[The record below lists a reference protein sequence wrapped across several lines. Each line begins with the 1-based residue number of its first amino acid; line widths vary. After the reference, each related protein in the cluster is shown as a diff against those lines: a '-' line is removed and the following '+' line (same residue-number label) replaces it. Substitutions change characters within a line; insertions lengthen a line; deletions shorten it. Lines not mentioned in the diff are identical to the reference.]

1 MNPNWIQLA
10 LALGLMLALIVLHGA
25 LVACEFSLVKL
36 RYSLADAAALAA
48 ARKRRRVA
56 KVLDDADQIARGIR
70 FGLRFCAVSVGVTA
84 MIVIHAAFGHW
95 PGLTGNPAEWW
106 LAAAIFLGVIL
117 LLYLVGDLCA
127 RGLALVRPYS
137 TLAATAGLALTFTI
151 LSSPIR
157 RALRS
162 ITQGFFRKLGV
173 EVRQDFNLLD
183 VEVQMR
189 AMGEEDQ
196 ALPPFL
202 RGILANTLRSRD
214 FKLADVL
221 VPRHQIVFINL
232 SGDVAASLEAA
243 RQSGH
248 TRFPLCDG
256 DLDRCLG
263 LIHIKDLY
271 RLNAGTGSID
281 LRALRRD
288 ILRLPQTEP
297 LPIALEKLLRQKM
310 HMVLVV
316 EEFGGVTGIVTLERL
331 IEEVVGDIQDEFD
344 SAEEL
349 LIKPLAEGR
358 GFRVAGL
365 APLRDVEQAL
375 GVIINNTEIATFG
388 GLVTAEL
395 GRIPVTGEHV
405 VLPQP
410 GLDVVIEEA
419 DARRI
424 IAATVR
430 RLVK

>member
-1 MNPNWIQLA
+1 
-10 LALGLMLALIVLHGA
+10 MLALIALHGA

-36 RYSLADAAALAA
+36 RYSLADAPALAA
-48 ARKRRRVA
+48 ARRRRRVA
-56 KVLDDADQIARGIR
+56 RVLDDADQVARGIR
-70 FGLRFCAVSVGVTA
+70 FGLRFCATGVGATA
-84 MIVIHAAFGHW
+84 ALIIHAAFGHW
-95 PGLTGNPAEWW
+95 PGLTGNAAERW
-106 LAAAIFLGVIL
+106 LAAAIFLAVVFA
-117 LLYLVGDLCA
+117 LYLFGDLCA
-127 RGLALVRPYS
+127 RGVALARPYP
-137 TLAATAGLALTFTI
+137 TLRVTAGLALAFTF
-151 LSSPIR
+151 LSQPVR
-157 RALRS
+157 HALRS
-162 ITQGFFRKLGV
+162 LSLSLFRRFGV
-173 EVRQDFNLLD
+173 EIRQDFNLLD

-221 VPRHQIVFINL
+221 VPRHQIVFLNL
-232 SGDVAASLEAA
+232 AGDVTASLVAA
-243 RQSGH
+243 RISGH

-271 RLNAGTGSID
+271 RLSPGPVD

-310 HMVLVV
+310 HMALAVD
-316 EEFGGVTGIVTLERL
+316 EFGGVTGIVTLERL

-344 SAEEL
+344 TAEEK
-349 LIKPLAEGR
+349 LIKPLPEGR

-375 GVIINNTEIATFG
+375 GVLIPNTEVATFG

-395 GRIPVTGEHV
+395 GRIPVTGEHLI
-405 VLPQP
+405 LPQP
-410 GLDVVIEEA
+410 GLDVVIDEA
-419 DARRI
+419 DARRV

-430 RLVK
+430 RLAKI

>member
-1 MNPNWIQLA
+1 MNPNWTQLA

-48 ARKRRRVA
+48 ARRRRRVA
-56 KVLDDADQIARGIR
+56 RVLDDADQVARGIR
-70 FGLRFCAVSVGVTA
+70 FGLRFCATGVGA
-84 MIVIHAAFGHW
+84 DAAIVIHAAFGHW
-95 PGLTGNPAEWW
+95 PGMSGIVEEWW
-106 LAAAIFLGVIL
+106 FAAAILFCIVL
-117 LLYLVGDLCA
+117 LLYLVGDLIA
-127 RGLALVRPYS
+127 RGVALARPYQS
-137 TLAATAGLALTFTI
+137 LYATAGLALGFT
-151 LSSPIR
+151 LVSNPVR
-157 RALRS
+157 RVLRS
-162 ITQGFFRKLGV
+162 ISLGLFRKFGV

-232 SGDVAASLEAA
+232 AGDVAASLEAA
-243 RQSGH
+243 RLSGH

-256 DLDRCLG
+256 DLDRCIG

-271 RLNAGTGSID
+271 RLSAGAGPVD
-281 LRALRRD
+281 LRALKRD
-288 ILRLPQTEP
+288 ILRLPQTEA

-310 HMVLVV
+310 HMALAMD
-316 EEFGGVTGIVTLERL
+316 EFGGVTGFITLERL

-344 SAEEL
+344 VAEEK
-349 LIKPLAEGR
+349 LIKPLPEGR

-375 GVIINNTEIATFG
+375 GVIITNTEIATFG

-395 GRIPVTGEHV
+395 GRIPATGEHV

-410 GLDVVIEEA
+410 GLDVVIDEA
-419 DARRI
+419 DARRV

-430 RLVK
+430 RVS

>member
-1 MNPNWIQLA
+1 LNPLWPHLA

-36 RYSLADAAALAA
+36 RYSLADAPALAA

-56 KVLDDADQIARGIR
+56 RVLDDADQVARGIR
-70 FGLRFCAVSVGVTA
+70 FGLRFCATGVGATA
-84 MIVIHAAFGHW
+84 ALIIHAAFGHW
-95 PGLTGNPAEWW
+95 PGLTGNTAEWW
-106 LAAAIFLGVIL
+106 LAAAIFLAVVL
-117 LLYLVGDLCA
+117 ALYLLGDLCA
-127 RGLALVRPYS
+127 RGVALARPYP
-137 TLAATAGLALTFTI
+137 TLRGTAGLALAFTF
-151 LSSPIR
+151 LSQPVR
-157 RALRS
+157 QVLRAFSQSL
-162 ITQGFFRKLGV
+162 FRKFGV

-221 VPRHQIVFINL
+221 VPRHQIVFLNL
-232 SGDVAASLEAA
+232 AGDVTANLEAA
-243 RQSGH
+243 RLSGH

-271 RLNAGTGSID
+271 RRVAGSGPVD

-288 ILRLPQTEP
+288 ILRLPQSEP

-310 HMVLVV
+310 HMALAVD
-316 EEFGGVTGIVTLERL
+316 EFGGVTGIITLERL

-344 SAEEL
+344 TAEET

-365 APLRDVEQAL
+365 APLRDLEQAL
-375 GVIINNTEIATFG
+375 GVIISNTEIATFG

-395 GRIPVTGEHV
+395 GRIPVTGEHI

-410 GLDVVIEEA
+410 GLDVVIDEA
-419 DARRI
+419 DARRV

-430 RLVK
+430 RLS

>member
-1 MNPNWIQLA
+1 MNPDWTQLA
-10 LALGLMLALIVLHGA
+10 FALAAMLALIVLHGA

-36 RYSLADAAALAA
+36 RYSLADAAALAK
-48 ARKRRRVA
+48 ARQTRRVA
-56 KVLDDADQIARGIR
+56 RVLDDAEQVARGIR
-70 FGLRFCAVSVGVTA
+70 FGLRFCATSVGADTA
-84 MIVIHAAFGHW
+84 LIIHASFGHW
-95 PGLTGNPAEWW
+95 PGISGATVEWW
-106 LAAAIFLGVIL
+106 LGGAIL
-117 LLYLVGDLCA
+117 LLVVLSLYFIGDLFA
-127 RGLALVRPYS
+127 RGVALARPYPTLYFTSGFALVF
-137 TLAATAGLALTFTI
+137 TF
-151 LSSPIR
+151 LSLPVR
-157 RALRS
+157 RLMRS
-162 ITQGFFRKLGV
+162 LSVSLFQRFGV
-173 EVRQDFNLLD
+173 EPRQDFNLLD
-183 VEVQMR
+183 VEVQLR

-232 SGDVAASLEAA
+232 RGDVAASLDAA

-271 RLNAGTGSID
+271 RLGTGPVD
-281 LRALRRD
+281 LRAVKRD
-288 ILRLPQTEP
+288 ILRLPQSEP

-310 HMVLVV
+310 HMALAVG
-316 EEFGGVTGIVTLERL
+316 EFGGVTGIITLERL

-344 SAEEL
+344 ATEEKP
-349 LIKPLAEGR
+349 IKPLPDGR

-375 GVIINNTEIATFG
+375 GLLIPNTEIATFG
-388 GLVTAEL
+388 GLITAEL
-395 GRIPVTGEHV
+395 GRIPAAGEHV

-410 GLDVVIEEA
+410 GLEVTIDEA
-419 DARRI
+419 DARRVI
-424 IAATVR
+424 SATVR
-430 RLVK
+430 RISG

>member
-1 MNPNWIQLA
+1 LNPIWTHLA

-36 RYSLADAAALAA
+36 RYSLADAPALAA
-48 ARKRRRVA
+48 ARRRRRVA
-56 KVLDDADQIARGIR
+56 RVLDDADQVARGIR
-70 FGLRFCAVSVGVTA
+70 FGLRFCATGVGAVTA
-84 MIVIHAAFGHW
+84 LVIHAVLGHW
-95 PGLTGNPAEWW
+95 PGLTWEWW
-106 LAAAIFLGVIL
+106 VAAAIFVASVLV
-117 LLYLVGDLCA
+117 LYLLGDLCA
-127 RGLALVRPYS
+127 RGVAVARPYP
-137 TLAATAGLALTFTI
+137 TLRTTAGLALAFT
-151 LSSPIR
+151 LFSQPVR
-157 RALRS
+157 VALRAFS
-162 ITQGFFRKLGV
+162 LGLFRKFGV

-221 VPRHQIVFINL
+221 VPRHQIVFLNL
-232 SGDVAASLEAA
+232 AGDVTSSLVAA
-243 RQSGH
+243 RISGH

-271 RLNAGTGSID
+271 RLSPGPVD

-310 HMVLVV
+310 HMALAVD
-316 EEFGGVTGIVTLERL
+316 EFGGVTGIITLERL

-344 SAEEL
+344 SAEEK
-349 LIKPLAEGR
+349 LIKPLPEGR

-375 GVIINNTEIATFG
+375 GVIIPNTEIATFG

-395 GRIPVTGEHV
+395 GRIPVTGEHI

-410 GLDVVIEEA
+410 GLDVVIDEA
-419 DARRI
+419 DARRV

-430 RLVK
+430 RLA